1 MYQAILRP
9 LAEQDLNNIWLY
21 SFHNWG
27 EVQADRYFDQLSKA
41 IELLGK
47 TPLMCRERQEFT
59 PPVRIHHHAS
69 HLIIYVEFESGIEVI
84 RLLHESM
91 DIDIQ
96 LSQPSID

>member
-21 SFHNWG
+21 SFQNWG
-27 EVQADRYFDQLSKA
+27 EVQADHYFDQLSKA

-59 PPVRIHHHAS
+59 PPARIHHHAR
-69 HLIIYVEFESGIEVI
+69 HLIIYVVAEGDIEVV
-84 RLLHESM
+84 RVLHESM

-96 LSQPSID
+96 LA

>member
-21 SFHNWG
+21 SFQNWG

-69 HLIIYVEFESGIEVI
+69 HLIIYVAAEGGIDVV
-84 RLLHESM
+84 RVLHESM
-91 DIDIQ
+91 DIET
-96 LSQPSID
+96 LVE